1 MENDIDAVV
10 LECRGTLAGW
20 SLAVDA
26 VAYEQARLNGESPLD
41 RGAGLRRRVEYL
53 STAGSSTPSLAAGFR
68 RLAAERGWRRGMTGD
83 ECLRRI
89 IALARP
95 YADVPPALELAIA
108 ARCPLIVISLAD
120 RALVHGALRPF
131 DGAFDAILT
140 TEDLDA
146 PSADGLLTAAA
157 RWMATE
163 PGRLLYVSAS
173 RDAIARAG
181 VLGMYRGWVNRRA
194 RGPRPARLL
203 PSEEW
208 PSLLGLAEFLGV
220 TSRTLPVA
228 G

>member
-1 MENDIDAVV
+1 METDIDAVV

-20 SLAVDA
+20 SLAVEA

-41 RGAGLRRRVEYL
+41 RGAALRRRVDHL
-53 STAGSSTPSLAAGFR
+53 STAGAPTPSLAAGFE
-68 RLAAERGWRRGMTGD
+68 RLAAERGWRRGMTGE
-83 ECLRRI
+83 ECLRRT

-95 YADVPPALELAIA
+95 YADVPLALELAIA
-108 ARCPLIVISLAD
+108 AGRPLVVISLAD
-120 RALVHGALRPF
+120 RVLVQGALRPF
-131 DGAFDAILT
+131 DGAFDAVLT

-146 PSADGLLTAAA
+146 PTPDTLLTAAA
-157 RWMATE
+157 RRMETE
-163 PGRLLYVSAS
+163 PCRLLYVSAS

-181 VLGMYRGWVNRRA
+181 LLGMYRGWVNRRA
-194 RGPRPARLL
+194 RGPRPAHLL
-203 PSEEW
+203 PGEEW

>member
-1 MENDIDAVV
+1 METDIDAVV

-20 SLAVDA
+20 SLAIEG

-41 RGAGLRRRVEYL
+41 RGTALRRRVEHL
-53 STAGSSTPSLAAGFR
+53 STVGPTTPSFAAGFE
-68 RLAAERGWRRGMTGD
+68 RLAAERGWRRGMTGE

-95 YADVPPALELAIA
+95 YPDVPPALELAIS
-108 ARCPLIVISLAD
+108 ARCPLVVISGAD
-120 RALVHGALRPF
+120 RALVQGALRPF
-131 DGAFDAILT
+131 DGAFDAVLT

-146 PSADGLLTAAA
+146 ASPDALLAAAA
-157 RWMATE
+157 RRMETE
-163 PGRLLYVSAS
+163 PALLLYVSAS

-181 VLGMYRGWVNRRA
+181 VLGMYRGWINRRA
-194 RGPRPARLL
+194 RAPRPEHLL
-203 PSEEW
+203 PGEEW

>member
-1 MENDIDAVV
+1 MENDVDAVV

-20 SLAVDA
+20 SLGVEA

-41 RGAGLRRRVEYL
+41 RGAALRRRVEYL
-53 STAGSSTPSLAAGFR
+53 SAAGSTTPSLAAGFE
-68 RLAAERGWRRGMTGD
+68 RLADERGWRRGMTGD

-108 ARCPLIVISLAD
+108 AGRPLVVISLAD

-131 DGAFDAILT
+131 DGAFDAVLT
-140 TEDLDA
+140 TEDFDA
-146 PSADGLLTAAA
+146 QSADALLTAAA

-194 RGPRPARLL
+194 RGPRPVHLR

-208 PSLLGLAEFLGV
+208 SSLLGLAEFLGV

>member
-1 MENDIDAVV
+1 MENDVDAVV

-20 SLAVDA
+20 SLGVEA

-41 RGAGLRRRVEYL
+41 RGAALRRRVEHL
-53 STAGSSTPSLAAGFR
+53 STAGSTTPSFAAGFA

-108 ARCPLIVISLAD
+108 ARCPLVVISLAD

-131 DGAFDAILT
+131 DGAFDAVLT
-140 TEDLDA
+140 TEDFDA
-146 PSADGLLTAAA
+146 PSADALVIAAA
-157 RWMATE
+157 RRMATE

-181 VLGMYRGWVNRRA
+181 VLGTYRGWVNRRA
-194 RGPRPARLL
+194 RGPRPAHLR

-208 PSLLGLAEFLGV
+208 SSLLGLAEFLGV